1 MLQNPKHPF
10 QGGRVN
16 TGIDNDAT
24 ILSDLNYHVAARRR
38 SGRHRIRNDH
48 RRHKTRALPS
58 SAFRLRAERSSPI
71 QQKRARD
78 AVPPRRRRDRPW
90 RLHAL
95 QNNLELLVIRPAST
109 SAGLNNSQPF
119 NLSTVLIAVHKD
131 CYTALILTR
140 QGGPHRRETI
150 QTRQL
155 NRKQFVDLL
164 LLKLPKR
171 SSPIL
176 VPTRCRHAQSVD
188 NLGGAN

>member
-140 QGGPHRRETI
+140 QGGPHRRET
-150 QTRQL
+150 
-155 NRKQFVDLL
+155 DLCEYKREMELHISDITDATNSKIYTL
-164 LLKLPKR
+164 LIEVAPKHR
-171 SSPIL
+171 GLERTSY
-176 VPTRCRHAQSVD
+176 
-188 NLGGAN
+188 